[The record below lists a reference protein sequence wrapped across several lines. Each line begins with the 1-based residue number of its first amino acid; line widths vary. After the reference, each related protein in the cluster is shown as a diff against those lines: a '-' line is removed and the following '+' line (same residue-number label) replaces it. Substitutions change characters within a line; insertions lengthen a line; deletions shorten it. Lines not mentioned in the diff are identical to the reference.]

1 MTTEPRGSHALHA
14 LKRKRAQIAGFIAD
28 HERKARDWRV
38 ALAHVDA
45 TLKLFDD
52 ELDPDTIKLKRP
64 HRKSQHYSGPDL
76 ARLCLDELRKADGMP
91 LTTVALADIAMAA
104 GNVPDQHH
112 VRFALRQRITKYL
125 TDKEKAGEMVR
136 VGVAHS
142 TAWKLPPERLDSAQ
156 DEESLS

>member
-1 MTTEPRGSHALHA
+1 MHA

-45 TLKLFDD
+45 TLKLFDG

-64 HRKSQHYSGPDL
+64 HRRSQHYCGSDL
-76 ARLCLDELRKADGMP
+76 ARLVLDELRKANGTP
-91 LTTVALADIAMAA
+91 LTAIALADIAMVA

-112 VRFALRQRITKYL
+112 VRFAMRQRITKYL

-136 VGVAHS
+136 VGVAHN
-142 TAWKLPPERLDSAQ
+142 TAWMLPPERL
-156 DEESLS
+156 ESHETA